1 MFLAHRVYMD
11 TPYFTRGHYQS
22 HPSQPG
28 CVADN
33 PPRRASNLLALQNR
47 ISNGTYH
54 FVSVFHLSV
63 LSILNDVTTVYRIF
77 LPPKNGL
84 LTGSHN
90 NQASL
95 MLRNSFPKTQVE
107 PSFRRISCSA
117 APLPRRLLL
126 PIKQPQYKL
135 LWEQQS
141 RNFVTSSCGT
151 WKCLVPFLPNSV
163 FSSLSPPTS
172 HSRPITIPLVPLSSR
187 KHRGH
192 EMPLPVLAHSS
203 SPCASS

>member
-1 MFLAHRVYMD
+1 MFLVHRVYMA
-11 TPYFTRGHYQS
+11 TPYFTRGYYQP

-33 PPRRASNLLALQNR
+33 PPRRASSLPALQNR
-47 ISNGTYH
+47 ISNGTH
-54 FVSVFHLSV
+54 IFFGVPFVF
-63 LSILNDVTTVYRIF
+63 SILNDVTTVYRVF
-77 LPPKNGL
+77 LPPKHGL

-126 PIKQPQYKL
+126 PIKQPQCKL
-135 LWEQQS
+135 LWKQQS
-141 RNFVTSSCGT
+141 RNLVTSSCGT

-187 KHRGH
+187 EHRGH

>member
-1 MFLAHRVYMD
+1 MFLAHRVYMA
-11 TPYFTRGHYQS
+11 TACFTRGYYQP
-22 HPSQPG
+22 HPSRPG

-33 PPRRASNLLALQNR
+33 PPRRAGSLPALQNR
-47 ISNGTYH
+47 ISNGTH
-54 FVSVFHLSV
+54 IFFGVPFV
-63 LSILNDVTTVYRIF
+63 LSILTDVTTVYRIF

-107 PSFRRISCSA
+107 PSFRLRISCSA

-126 PIKQPQYKL
+126 PIKQPRCKL
-135 LWEQQS
+135 IWKQQS
-141 RNFVTSSCGT
+141 GT
-151 WKCLVPFLPNSV
+151 FHRRLFLWNLEVFVPFLPNSV

-172 HSRPITIPLVPLSSR
+172 HSRPITIPLAPLSSR
-187 KHRGH
+187 EHRGH
-192 EMPLPVLAHSS
+192 EIPLPVLAHSS
-203 SPCASS
+203 LPCASS